1 MNNRVLKSLF
11 QCFIHRDNPY
21 GNANP
26 NIVFQQVSRRPIP
39 TSTVY
44 TRSRTY
50 SPMGEIGSASSMFTA
65 DKGKQSKQGCV
76 KDHESGQTSI
86 VKDAIVRA
94 INVRYRVH
102 PDFNARGQWDRM
114 KSDRAIRSWQK
125 EEKEIKLTW
134 GKRAD
139 GTHLPKRASESTC
152 PPISPRNN
160 DANDRDYQG
169 NRRGDRENDRRR
181 EKD

>member
-1 MNNRVLKSLF
+1 
-11 QCFIHRDNPY
+11 
-21 GNANP
+21 
-26 NIVFQQVSRRPIP
+26 
-39 TSTVY
+39 
-44 TRSRTY
+44 
-50 SPMGEIGSASSMFTA
+50 MGEIGSASSMFTA

-139 GTHLPKRASESTC
+139 GTHLPKRDLSLLAHLFHLATMMRMIETTKVIDVETAKMIADERRINEVVAVMEGSTGA
-152 PPISPRNN
+152 R
-160 DANDRDYQG
+160 AKVRLV
-169 NRRGDRENDRRR
+169 
-181 EKD
+181 